1 MTGCI
6 GNQRLAGYGSTSWPM
21 QSWKQRAH
29 APNTPRLFNLGMSK
43 SGSTS
48 LSSYLTCHNLNGF
61 HYKKCLP
68 VTGSGAHPPH
78 ACAFCVINALER
90 NVTIESTCGEF
101 DYFAEFNYKS
111 TLNNGT
117 FQCLFPTFT
126 HLDAI
131 DAMYPGSKYFMPMRN
146 VNKWLD
152 SAKHWGDMVSRFDRC
167 LTDVHIP
174 ELGHSKNEHVAGMYL
189 LHAKRVRDY
198 FKARSVKLNHS
209 LQRVMMHLDL
219 LENTDHY
226 GVRCA
231 QTHSVPSMRY
241 PLYV

>member
-1 MTGCI
+1 
-6 GNQRLAGYGSTSWPM
+6 M

-48 LSSYLTCHNLNGF
+48 LSSYLTCHNLNGV
-61 HYKKCLP
+61 HYNKCLE
-68 VTGSGAHPPH
+68 VTGSGAKKQQNSK
-78 ACAFCVINALER
+78 CAFCVINALER

-101 DYFAEFNYKS
+101 DYFAEFNYKGRPFH
-111 TLNNGT
+111 NGT
-117 FQCLFPTFT
+117 FKCLFPSFT

-146 VNKWLD
+146 VSKWLD
-152 SAKHWGDMVSRFDRC
+152 SAEHWHDMVSRFDGC
-167 LTDVHIP
+167 LTDMHIP
-174 ELGHSKNEHVAGMYL
+174 KLGQNKYERVAGMYL
-189 LHAKRVRDY
+189 LHAKRVREY
-198 FKARSVKLNHS
+198 FKARPVKVNHS